1 MAFHW
6 SDAEFTLWSFI
17 SHLMLAIVIVSGINL
32 VFMLFGQNREATIAP
47 ARRSLCAGAL
57 LALVCVVRFL
67 ENALSFAGWAANVY
81 AGTLAVALTLY
92 GFLIVRP
99 SDGIVAWIVLAASA
113 ALAGSGESLL
123 ASSAG

>member
-1 MAFHW
+1 
-6 SDAEFTLWSFI
+6 
-17 SHLMLAIVIVSGINL
+17 MLAIVVVSGINL
-32 VFMLFGQNREATIAP
+32 VFMLAAKTAKPRSF
-47 ARRSLCAGAL
+47 RRAGVRVLVLSSLWFASS
-57 LALVCVVRFL
+57 RFL

-81 AGTLAVALTLY
+81 AGTLTLY

-99 SDGIVAWIVLAASA
+99 SDAIVAWIVLAASA